1 MANEKISDLNIQNSP
16 SNFATLVGVDN
27 GETVQIPINTFARPS
42 DIPSISGLATEK
54 YVDDKIASLPSGGG
68 SPSGGGASII
78 YATELPSTPAQ
89 AIYVVT
95 KDEVVKVELTD
106 GYHILEAAY
115 CEIVDTLP
123 EVGKGAMDLIT
134 EALYTYYLTTDG
146 ELYGYVDATL
156 EAAGGVPVGWYPVA
170 PLFGAVGTTYGG
182 KITSMSEVTDTSAVY
197 ALITIEPKTR
207 VYIPTL
213 DGSLKKVITEDDF
226 NFDEETGTLV
236 LEL

>member
-1 MANEKISDLNIQNSP
+1 MANKPIKEWINELPTTSSSTANMVVEEGGIPKKMPIS
-16 SNFATLVGVDN
+16 
-27 GETVQIPINTFARPS
+27 
-42 DIPSISGLATEK
+42 
-54 YVDDKIASLPSGGG
+54 SLPSGGG
-68 SPSGGGASII
+68 GGGASII
-78 YATELPSTPAQ
+78 YATELPSTPQQ

-95 KDEVVKVELTD
+95 QDEVVKVELTD
-106 GYHILEAAY
+106 GYHILEDAY

-123 EVGKGAMDLIT
+123 EVGHAGLDLLT
-134 EALYTYYLTTDG
+134 SALYCYYLATDG

-170 PLFGAVGTTYGG
+170 PLFEAVGINYAG
-182 KITSMSEVTDTSAVY
+182 KITSMSEVTDETATY

-226 NFDEETGTLV
+226 NFDEATGTLV
-236 LEL
+236 LNL